1 MGQKV
6 TGNRELGMA
15 SGILL
20 FLILVLFD
28 QATKLLAILGL
39 KDTEGISLIPGV
51 FRLQYLENR
60 GAAFGIL
67 QNRRWF
73 FIILTTAFLIAV
85 VYIWIR
91 MPNKRTF
98 RALRILCVLVSAGA
112 IGNLID
118 RAALVYVR
126 DFIYFVLIDFPIF
139 NIADIYVTVSAF
151 LMFILVL
158 FYYKEEDFSFLNP
171 KAGEEHSKI
180 EKRADDEQ

>member
-60 GAAFGIL
+60 GAAFGIFKNM
-67 QNRRWF
+67 QWIF
-73 FIILTTAFLIAV
+73 AV
-85 VYIWIR
+85 FAIGVIVGC
-91 MPNKRTF
+91 MVVLKRTLGLGSRYF
-98 RALRILCVLVSAGA
+98 PLQVCMMTLAGGA
-112 IGNLID
+112 CGNLID
-118 RAALVYVR
+118 RVFRGYVI
-126 DFIYFVLIDFPIF
+126 DFLYASIIDFPIF
-139 NIADIYVTVSAF
+139 NVADICVCVSCGMLII
-151 LMFILVL
+151 LML
-158 FYYKEEDFSFLNP
+158 FYYQDDDLKRLAGKE
-171 KAGEEHSKI
+171 KTK
-180 EKRADDEQ
+180 